1 MPVCD
6 SYFNVSKKSFR
17 PRRRFAFHRRP
28 SRFPCALP
36 PKTGGATG
44 RKNLFS
50 PLPLFSEL
58 VKVLKIFDFNGA
70 GKPAK
75 RRRWRIKRA
84 CFEEGFQTSD
94 TQDSLFGLSRRCIP
108 SWVISALRAALRR
121 LRSETLLRAQS
132 RTPPS
137 PARGMQHPQ
146 RDRAA
151 DGCPTLYKQFLKG
164 QQLLSCAKRAAATRI
179 SLFAYLWQLLFVQ
192 SYLTVIVYTG
202 RSSQTAGHFLTPP
215 D

>member
-1 MPVCD
+1 MKPGEKPFPF
-6 SYFNVSKKSFR
+6 SKIAHAAPQKKQLPQNEPYPSAIAAFSVSKNSFR
-17 PRRRFAFHRRP
+17 SRRHFAFHRRP

-44 RKNLFS
+44 RK
-50 PLPLFSEL
+50 
-58 VKVLKIFDFNGA
+58 
-70 GKPAK
+70 
-75 RRRWRIKRA
+75 
-84 CFEEGFQTSD
+84 
-94 TQDSLFGLSRRCIP
+94 SLFFPAWSVNTPSAQAKQRTLRIRCLGGLPRNMLASSATGGASPVSP

-121 LRSETLLRAQS
+121 LRSETRLRAQS

-151 DGCPTLYKQFLKG
+151 DGCPTLYNQFLKG
-164 QQLLSCAKRAAATRI
+164 QQLLSCAQRAAATRI

-192 SYLTVIVYTG
+192 SYLNVVV
-202 RSSQTAGHFLTPP
+202 
-215 D
+215 

>member
-1 MPVCD
+1 MPPHKKSSPAERAVPVCD
-6 SYFNVSKKSFR
+6 SCFNGSKKSFL
-17 PRRRFAFHRRP
+17 PRMEREYTVGP
-28 SRFPCALP
+28 SQTADTAYPLFGGHPRNRLASSAP
-36 PKTGGATG
+36 GGA
-44 RKNLFS
+44 S
-50 PLPLFSEL
+50 PVS
-58 VKVLKIFDFNGA
+58 
-70 GKPAK
+70 
-75 RRRWRIKRA
+75 
-84 CFEEGFQTSD
+84 
-94 TQDSLFGLSRRCIP
+94 P
-108 SWVISALRAALRR
+108 SWVISAPRAALRR
-121 LRSETLLRAQS
+121 LRSETRLRAQS
-132 RTPPS
+132 RTHPL

-192 SYLTVIVYTG
+192 SYLTVIVYTE